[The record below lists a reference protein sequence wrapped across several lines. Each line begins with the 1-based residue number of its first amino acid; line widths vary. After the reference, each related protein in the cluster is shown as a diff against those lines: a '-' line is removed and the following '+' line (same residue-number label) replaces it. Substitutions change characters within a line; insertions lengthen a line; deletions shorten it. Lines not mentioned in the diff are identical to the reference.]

1 MRVDR
6 IFTSTSEIAAG
17 VGSTSVNDGLFSVGC
32 TNANNCVA
40 VGSEGSGSAQKA
52 IYVNDTAGTW
62 ATDGASLTLPSD
74 ANSNAYPRL
83 NGVSCPQSGDCAAV
97 GTYQSSSGSRG
108 MAVSQSSGTWPAAV
122 SVTPP
127 SNAYSTPLM
136 TLSAVTCTGAGNCD
150 AVGNYATAA
159 GNLSAGLLVATQS
172 GGGSWTSTQLA
183 YPTGSIVDPANSTN
197 TPLAVSCSSVGN
209 CVSVGEYQDG
219 STVTQGLI
227 ETQSGGGSWVPSEA
241 LLPTNAVAGGAAI
254 LYGVSCPSNG
264 NCVAVGEYHTSSTTV
279 QAMVIDEVGGTW
291 SRGTELTTPTSASLR
306 AISCTGVGACLA
318 VGYLS
323 DNANHDQAAYAEESG
338 GAWGSIVPL
347 SSPANVNTNPA
358 AMFVSTGCASDAGC
372 TAVGAYQDNVSHID
386 PLGASGTLSTTSS
399 TSTTTTITSTT
410 TTTTPKST
418 TTTTIAKIAPRARI
432 TKLTLNK
439 KAASAVLTFSATVKP
454 STFTCSL
461 VRALSNKRFPAAKY
475 SGCSSPKKYQHL
487 RAGRYEF
494 LVRAR
499 GHGGAQTTA
508 TTRSFTF
515 P

>member
-1 MRVDR
+1 MARGRLGD
-6 IFTSTSEIAAG
+6 
-17 VGSTSVNDGLFSVGC
+17 TSV
-32 TNANNCVA
+32 
-40 VGSEGSGSAQKA
+40 EH
-52 IYVNDTAGTW
+52 
-62 ATDGASLTLPSD
+62 
-74 ANSNAYPRL
+74 
-83 NGVSCPQSGDCAAV
+83 
-97 GTYQSSSGSRG
+97 
-108 MAVSQSSGTWPAAV
+108 
-122 SVTPP
+122 
-127 SNAYSTPLM
+127 YSTPLM
-136 TLSAVTCTGAGNCD
+136 TLSAVNCTGAGNCD

-159 GNLSAGLLVATQS
+159 GNLSAGLLIATQS
-172 GGGSWTSTQLA
+172 GGGSWTSNQLT
-183 YPTGSIVDPANSTN
+183 YPTGSISDPANSAN

-209 CVSVGEYQDG
+209 CVAVGEYQ
-219 STVTQGLI
+219 
-227 ETQSGGGSWVPSEA
+227 
-241 LLPTNAVAGGAAI
+241 
-254 LYGVSCPSNG
+254 
-264 NCVAVGEYHTSSTTV
+264 TSSTVV

-358 AMFVSTGCASDAGC
+358 AMFVSTSCASDAGC
-372 TAVGAYQDNVSHID
+372 TAVGAYQDNVSHLD

-399 TSTTTTITSTT
+399 TSTTTTSTSTT

-461 VRALSNKRFPAAKY
+461 VRALSNKRFPGAKY